1 MFYKEKMK
9 KQKVLKVLGAAALVG
24 LTTLTMTSCS
34 LTDWIGGII
43 HPTEKPETPTPD
55 EDNKQDSG
63 NVIVDGKELG
73 KDETVDHMP
82 QAIAF
87 RRASNDVSAQSAQG
101 ATVTFNATVE
111 PDYAV
116 DKNVTWSLAWNGSN
130 SGNVNDYVS
139 LNITNETHTV
149 TVTCKKVFNTQ
160 INLTAK
166 TSGGQTATATLDVL
180 KELSA
185 IKFAA
190 SYYENGGDAENPYP
204 TNFDESILINSKQVT
219 YIDEDNRFGDI
230 NFAENTNAY
239 DGENYNG
246 DSKEIYFG
254 FAYEDADIS
263 GTVGTITSEIKYT
276 LTDGFKTFLS
286 SNNEY
291 KELLTYYKEYNDDG
305 LHHYNFNQ
313 QVDYTWAYSYG
324 WCEVPC
330 FSDLLGELTNVN
342 KDSNKI
348 KLIYQLKTAMN
359 KYYQAN
365 YQNNSDGGKVIQA
378 NIKIINTYNS
388 QTYTLAN
395 VTAFFSPSICYRFT
409 TTGIS
414 ISSSSGVF
422 TQA

>member
-1 MFYKEKMK
+1 MK

-73 KDETVDHMP
+73 EDETVDHMP

-130 SGNVNDYVS
+130 SENVNDYVS

-185 IKFAA
+185 ITMAE
-190 SYYENGGDAENPYP
+190 SYYESEGDLNP
-204 TNFDESILINSKQVT
+204 TSNNDEILINSKQNT
-219 YIDEDNRFGDI
+219 WFDEDSHFGDI
-230 NFAENTNAY
+230 NFYENAAY
-239 DGENYNG
+239 QDDNYDN
-246 DSKEIYFG
+246 SCKYIYFG
-254 FAYEDADIS
+254 FQYSSSDVN
-263 GTVGTITSEIKYT
+263 GTVGNIRGEITYT
-276 LTDGFKTFLS
+276 CTDGFKTFINS
-286 SNNEY
+286 KNEY
-291 KELLTYYKEYNDDG
+291 KEILTYFDSPDTYDELIVAHEG
-305 LHHYNFNQ
+305 L
-313 QVDYTWAYSYG
+313 SYG
-324 WCEVPC
+324 KDFNWLPEYSENSIPGLSKA
-330 FSDLLGELTNVN
+330 FSTGSSEGAKHLYLFKRARDE
-342 KDSNKI
+342 
-348 KLIYQLKTAMN
+348 
-359 KYYQAN
+359 YYQVGKN
-365 YQNNSDGGKVIQA
+365 TSDKGYCLQA
-378 NIKIINTYNS
+378 NIKITNTYNS
-388 QTYTLAN
+388 QAYTLAN
-395 VTAFFSPSICYRFT
+395 VTVFFSPSIVYSFA
-409 TTGIS
+409 TTGIT